1 MSLYEEKYTITWS
14 SVKHE
19 AFGPLLKV
27 FNAQHC
33 SYMGLSKTEMKWC
46 NGNKYNMTKYD
57 AYEPCC
63 LQLKTSKTK
72 SIMDGALKGKKYRF
86 NGSCNN
92 KQN

>member
-57 AYEPCC
+57 A
-63 LQLKTSKTK
+63 
-72 SIMDGALKGKKYRF
+72 
-86 NGSCNN
+86 
-92 KQN
+92 